1 MDKSVNDINNTPFV
15 LDETNDF
22 TVVYKPPRMHSAP
35 LQHSVQL
42 QNSGGDTLADWYAAQ
57 FPQVGD
63 LSGRRG
69 GESLPVAGRGLLHR
83 LDFET
88 HGLVLFAKTQQSF
101 DFLLTQQEQG
111 NFTKEYSAICQKS
124 DAAPPSFP
132 PPPFTV
138 SPELAGS
145 AIESFFRPFGPGRKQ
160 VRPVTDDNGKACKAA
175 HKEIAKDNGN
185 YYRTEIVNVINNI
198 ADNGRYA
205 FTVRLKRG
213 FRHQI
218 RCHLA
223 WIGCPVADDPIYG
236 AQPVIGDFLALR
248 SHALFFPDPASGKQR
263 EYRIEPLFKRSDYGE

>member
-1 MDKSVNDINNTPFV
+1 VNDINKEPFI
-15 LDETNDF
+15 LDETDDF
-22 TVVYKPPRMHSAP
+22 AVVYKPPRMHSAP
-35 LQHSVQL
+35 LR
-42 QNSGGDTLADWYAAQ
+42 NSGGDTLVDWYTAQ
-57 FPQVGD
+57 FPQVCD

-69 GESLPVAGRGLLHR
+69 EGGLLHR

-88 HGLVLFAKTQQSF
+88 HGLVLFAKNQQSL

-111 NFTKEYSAICQKS
+111 NFIKEYSAICQKFNT
-124 DAAPPSFP
+124 APPSFP

-138 SPELAGS
+138 SPAIAGS

-160 VRPVTDDNGKACKAA
+160 VRPVIDDNGKARN
-175 HKEIAKDNGN
+175 ETAKDRDG

-198 ADNGRYA
+198 ADNGHYA

-223 WIGCPVADDPIYG
+223 WIGCPVANDPIYG
-236 AQPVIGDFLALR
+236 DQPTTDGFLSLR

-263 EYRIEPLFKRSDYGE
+263 EYQIEGLTNL

>member
-1 MDKSVNDINNTPFV
+1 VNDINKEPSI
-15 LDETNDF
+15 LDETGDF
-22 TVVYKPPRMHSAP
+22 AVVYKPPRMHSAP
-35 LQHSVQL
+35 LQHG
-42 QNSGGDTLADWYAAQ
+42 GGDTLVDWYAAQ

-69 GESLPVAGRGLLHR
+69 EGGLLHR

-88 HGLVLFAKTQQSF
+88 HGLVLFAKNQQAF

-111 NFTKEYSAICQKS
+111 NFIKEYSAICQKS
-124 DAAPPSFP
+124 GAVPVSFL

-160 VRPVTDDNGKACKAA
+160 VRPVTGDNGKARN
-175 HKEIAKDNGN
+175 ETAKDHGG
-185 YYRTEIVNVINNI
+185 YYRTEIVTIT
-198 ADNGRYA
+198 DNEHYT
-205 FTVRLKRG
+205 FTVKLRRG

-223 WIGCPVADDPIYG
+223 WIGCPVVNDPIYG
-236 AQPVIGDFLALR
+236 EQLDDGFLALR

-263 EYRIEPLFKRSDYGE
+263 EYRIEPLRF

>member
-1 MDKSVNDINNTPFV
+1 MEKSVNDINKEPFI
-15 LDETNDF
+15 LDETDDF
-22 TVVYKPPRMHSAP
+22 AVVYKPPRMHSAP
-35 LQHSVQL
+35 LKHG
-42 QNSGGDTLADWYAAQ
+42 GGDTLVDWY
-57 FPQVGD
+57 GNG
-63 LSGRRG
+63 S
-69 GESLPVAGRGLLHR
+69 LLHR

-88 HGLVLFAKTQQSF
+88 HGLVLFAKNQPSL

-111 NFTKEYSAICQKS
+111 NFIKEYSAICQKF
-124 DAAPPSFP
+124 DTAVASFP
-132 PPPFTV
+132 PPPFAL
-138 SPELAGS
+138 SPTIAGA

-160 VRPVTDDNGKACKAA
+160 VRPVTDDNGK
-175 HKEIAKDNGN
+175 KEIAKDRGG

-205 FTVRLKRG
+205 FTVRLRRG

-223 WIGCPVADDPIYG
+223 WIGCPVANDPVYG
-236 AQPVIGDFLALR
+236 GQPVIDGFLALR